1 MNKDVKPIFD
11 WAKTNGDANIYD
23 RILMKVMPQLLKENI
38 KITSNTINESVTIE
52 VSSELY
58 NLIKDKAQELINKNF
73 DK

>member
-38 KITSNTINESVTIE
+38 KITSNSIKESSTIE

-58 NLIKDKAQELINKNF
+58 DLIKDKAQELINKNF

>member
-38 KITSNTINESVTIE
+38 TS
-52 VSSELY
+52 L
-58 NLIKDKAQELINKNF
+58 F
-73 DK
+73 

>member
-1 MNKDVKPIFD
+1 MNKNVKPIFD
-11 WAKTNGDANIYD
+11 WAKANGDANIYD

-58 NLIKDKAQELINKNF
+58 NLIKEKAQELINKNF

>member
-38 KITSNTINESVTIE
+38 KITSNTINESVIIE

>member
-38 KITSNTINESVTIE
+38 KITSNTINESLTIE

>member
-1 MNKDVKPIFD
+1 MNNDVKPIFD

>member
-38 KITSNTINESVTIE
+38 KITSNSIKESSTIE
-52 VSSELY
+52 VSSKLY
-58 NLIKDKAQELINKNF
+58 DLIKDKAQELINKNF

>member
-58 NLIKDKAQELINKNF
+58 NLITDKAQELINKNF

>member
-58 NLIKDKAQELINKNF
+58 NLIKDKAQELINKKF
-73 DK
+73 

>member
-38 KITSNTINESVTIE
+38 KITSNSINESVTIE
-52 VSSELY
+52 VSSEIYDLVK
-58 NLIKDKAQELINKNF
+58 NKAEQLINKNF